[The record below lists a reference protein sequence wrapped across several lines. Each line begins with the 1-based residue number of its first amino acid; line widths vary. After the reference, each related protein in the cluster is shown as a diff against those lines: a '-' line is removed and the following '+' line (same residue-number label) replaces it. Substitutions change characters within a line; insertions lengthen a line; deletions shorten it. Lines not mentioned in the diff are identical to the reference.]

1 MSNMVSIKKLMIK
14 VDDPGWRLERE
25 TPMWCSASVPTAHP
39 VEEQTDIENTK
50 LMGHVMGV
58 NVGSLPHKRDR

>member
-1 MSNMVSIKKLMIK
+1 MSNMVTIKKLMIK
-14 VDDPGWRLERE
+14 VDPGWRLQRE
-25 TPMWCSASVPTAHP
+25 TLMWCSVSVPTQ
-39 VEEQTDIENTK
+39 VEQTDIENTK